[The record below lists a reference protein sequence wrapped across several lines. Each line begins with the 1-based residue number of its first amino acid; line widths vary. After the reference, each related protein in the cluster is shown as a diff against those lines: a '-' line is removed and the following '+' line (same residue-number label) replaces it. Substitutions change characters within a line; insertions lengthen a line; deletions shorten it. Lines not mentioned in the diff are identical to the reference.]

1 MHLVQ
6 LLLPIQ
12 DAAGQA
18 YPRTL
23 YDELVRVLTDAHG
36 GVTAYTRAP
45 ATGLWER
52 ESGETV
58 RDQVVVYE
66 VMVEQ
71 LDQDWWDNLRRRLE
85 AQFAQEEL
93 VIRAHSFQR
102 L

>member
-71 LDQDWWDNLRRRLE
+71 LDQDWWDNLRRGLE

-93 VIRAHSFQR
+93 VIRAHSIQR

>member
-1 MHLVQ
+1 
-6 LLLPIQ
+6 
-12 DAAGQA
+12 
-18 YPRTL
+18 
-23 YDELVRVLTDAHG
+23 VLTDAHG

-71 LDQDWWDNLRRRLE
+71 LDQDWWDNLRRGLE

-93 VIRAHSFQR
+93 VIRAHSIQR